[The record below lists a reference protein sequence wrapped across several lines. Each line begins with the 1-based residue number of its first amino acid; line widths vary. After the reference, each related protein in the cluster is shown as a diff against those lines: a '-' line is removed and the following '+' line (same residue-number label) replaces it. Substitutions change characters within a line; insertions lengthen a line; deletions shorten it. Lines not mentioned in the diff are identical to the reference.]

1 MKRIFKFCPLC
12 KDNLRQNLIESRTRL
27 VCQKCGWTDY
37 QNPVPVAVCAAINA
51 DSKILIVKRNQEPG
65 KNKWALPGGFIE
77 SNEDPEKACLRE
89 LKEETGVE
97 GEIIKLAGV
106 YLRKTKIY
114 GSLIVIGY
122 AIRVLKEDISVNS
135 ELKDAKFFSRK
146 DLPCIPFLAHRKI
159 IEKVFEDTFL
169 HDSAAAKVKNV
180 IFGSFL

>member
-12 KDNLRQNLIESRTRL
+12 NDNLRQNLIEGRPRL
-27 VCQKCGWTDY
+27 VCQKCGWIDY
-37 QNPVPVAVCAAINA
+37 QNPLPVAVCAAINA
-51 DSKILIVKRNQEPG
+51 DGKILIAKRNQDPG

-106 YLRKTKIY
+106 YLRKTRIY

-122 AIRVLKEDISVNS
+122 AIRVFKEDISVNA
-135 ELKDAKFFSRK
+135 ELKEAKFFNRK
-146 DLPCIPFLAHRKI
+146 DLPRIPFLAHRKI
-159 IEKVFEDTFL
+159 IETVFNNTFVETEI
-169 HDSAAAKVKNV
+169 KTNV
-180 IFGSFL
+180 RNGHIKL